1 MYYFTAVST
10 ISLKLPRLLLERLEA
25 EARGRRS
32 TKSAVI
38 RDCLQEVLI
47 RRKDTRKPSCLDLMG
62 DLIGSQ
68 RGPKGLST
76 NKAYLKGLGRERAR
90 HH

>member
-1 MYYFTAVST
+1 M
-10 ISLKLPRLLLERLEA
+10 SLKLPRMLLERVEA

-38 RDCLQEVLI
+38 RNCVEQVLL
-47 RRKDTRKPSCLDLMG
+47 RPKAGTKASCLHLMG

-68 RGPKGLST
+68 RGPKDLSS
-76 NKAYLKGLGRERAR
+76 NKAYLKGLGRERS
-90 HH
+90 HPH